1 MRTPM
6 SKTELKNNT
15 RKVNKMSNELAE
27 SNSVQLTPLQK
38 VALLKE
44 RKSIIQKVMSDL
56 MQKGEHFD
64 VIPGTKKETL
74 LKSGAELL
82 TSVFN
87 LAPKFQIQT
96 KDFDNGH
103 REYTIICEL
112 YSVDN
117 CKFLGSGVGLC
128 SSLESKYRYKGNSIE
143 ETQMQLPEN
152 YWDRKKA
159 GEKNLLPPGHKT
171 EKIDGNWRIV
181 KVLEKK
187 ENTDIAD
194 TYNTILKMGKKR
206 ALVDATLTVTG
217 ASDIFTQ
224 DVEDM
229 DLGQKSDPKKEAP
242 NTELKRDNPK
252 PANDY
257 QRIAEQES
265 LRNDDI
271 EGRGMPETEQEYL
284 ARMAR
289 EENQIDVTDLI
300 GKAPT
305 KEDSDLYWKDKTGH
319 KEFFEKYPTLELFRL
334 DTGKYVF
341 QPRGTYAATKKAS

>member
-1 MRTPM
+1 M
-6 SKTELKNNT
+6 SNMELKNNT

-27 SNSVQLTPLQK
+27 SSVQLTPLQK

-96 KDFDNGH
+96 KDFENGH

-229 DLGQKSDPKKEAP
+229 DLGQKSDQKKDA
-242 NTELKRDNPK
+242 PK
-252 PANDY
+252 PANHT
-257 QRIAEQES
+257 
-265 LRNDDI
+265 
-271 EGRGMPETEQEYL
+271 ETEQEYL
-284 ARMAR
+284 ERTANEYQGQ
-289 EENQIDVTDLI
+289 EETNTELPEIGTEAAKTD
-300 GKAPT
+300 
-305 KEDSDLYWKDKTGH
+305 KELYFKSKKDFAAKFPG
-319 KEFFEKYPTLELFRL
+319 LELCKSS
-334 DTGKYVF
+334 TGKYVF
-341 QPRGTYAATKKAS
+341 QPFGTYAATMKAS